1 MAIATMYVDLRERDG
16 YSVDGVQLSCHAST
30 RKGTACQRIPLP
42 GRASVDGIA
51 EVFNAFNSPN
61 WTITTDESS
70 RQYLQRT
77 SGLNRTAQFGFRFT
91 F

>member
-1 MAIATMYVDLRERDG
+1 
-16 YSVDGVQLSCHAST
+16 
-30 RKGTACQRIPLP
+30 
-42 GRASVDGIA
+42 
-51 EVFNAFNSPN
+51 VFNIFNSPN

-77 SGLNRTAQFGFRFT
+77 SGLNRTAQFGFRLT